1 VKVKSLL
8 AESTVSFVL
17 VEADGGSPKAAAAF
31 GRVAKRM
38 QALVP
43 FASVP
48 ASVRQPG
55 CPVRARWPLAC
66 VTAARAP
73 RRSL

>member
-1 VKVKSLL
+1 MKVKSLL

-43 FASVP
+43 FASVT

-55 CPVRARWPLAC
+55 CPVRARAGRW
-66 VTAARAP
+66 RA
-73 RRSL
+73 